1 MAIIRVEKTKDYTT
15 MSNYHFKEKDMS
27 LKAKGLLSL
36 ILSLPEEWDY
46 TLAGLAMLCKDGKD
60 SVRTAL
66 SELEEFRY
74 VETARVRDEKG
85 RLRGT
90 EYVVYER
97 PVANLPS
104 KEATAVKESDLE
116 ESASEEPILEEPAS
130 EEPGLEE
137 PGLEKPMLENP
148 TLEKPILEKPTLEK
162 PILEKPT
169 LEKPTLEKPTLEN
182 PTQLNTNISNT
193 NKLNIY
199 ISNHGKEDTKSDK
212 ISDSSRAYYPEDA
225 RLNEAFKAFVY
236 MRKRINKPLTN
247 KAVGLTKES
256 LAKMAADENG
266 KMDIEKAIC
275 ILNQSVMNSWSGLYA
290 LKQPVQDRS
299 RGQTSHDLSE
309 EEWQNLE
316 KQVLAN

>member
-15 MSNYHFKEKDMS
+15 MSNYHFREKDMS

-46 TLAGLAMLCKDGKD
+46 TLAGLSMLCRDGKD

-66 SELEEFRY
+66 TELEEFGY

-85 RLRGT
+85 RLQGT
-90 EYVVYER
+90 EYIVREI
-97 PVANLPS
+97 PVSSLPE
-104 KEATAVKESDLE
+104 KEEPVLE
-116 ESASEEPILEEPAS
+116 E
-130 EEPGLEE
+130 
-137 PGLEKPMLENP
+137 P
-148 TLEKPILEKPTLEK
+148 TLEKPALEK
-162 PILEKPT
+162 
-169 LEKPTLEKPTLEN
+169 

-193 NKLNIY
+193 KKLNIY
-199 ISNHGKEDTKSDK
+199 ISNHGAADNKPDNKP
-212 ISDSSRAYYPEDA
+212 DSSRAYYPEDA

-236 MRKRINKPLTN
+236 MRKRINKPLTS

-256 LAKMAADENG
+256 LAQMAAGEDG
-266 KMDIEKAIC
+266 KLDIEKAIG

-290 LKQPVQDRS
+290 LKPVQDKN
-299 RGQTSHDLSE
+299 RGQPYNLSE
-309 EEWQNLE
+309 EDWQNLE

>member
-15 MSNYHFKEKDMS
+15 MSNYHFREKDMS

-46 TLAGLAMLCKDGKD
+46 TLAGLSMLCRDGKD

-66 SELEEFRY
+66 TELEEFGY

-85 RLRGT
+85 RLQGT
-90 EYVVYER
+90 EYIVREI
-97 PVANLPS
+97 PVSSLPE
-104 KEATAVKESDLE
+104 K
-116 ESASEEPILEEPAS
+116 EEPVLEEPT
-130 EEPGLEE
+130 
-137 PGLEKPMLENP
+137 LEKPALEKPILENP
-148 TLEKPILEKPTLEK
+148 TLEN
-162 PILEKPT
+162 
-169 LEKPTLEKPTLEN
+169 PTLEKPTLEN

-193 NKLNIY
+193 KKLNIY
-199 ISNHGKEDTKSDK
+199 ISNHDAADNKPDNKP
-212 ISDSSRAYYPEDA
+212 DSSRAYYPEDA

-236 MRKRINKPLTN
+236 MRKRINKPLTSN
-247 KAVGLTKES
+247 AVALTKES
-256 LAKMAADENG
+256 LAKMAAGENG

-290 LKQPVQDRS
+290 LKQPVQDKN
-299 RGQTSHDLSE
+299 RGQPYNLSE

>member
-15 MSNYHFKEKDMS
+15 MSNYHFREKDMS

-46 TLAGLAMLCKDGKD
+46 TLAGLSMLCRDGKD

-66 SELEEFRY
+66 TELEEFGY

-85 RLRGT
+85 RLQGT
-90 EYVVYER
+90 EYIVREI
-97 PVANLPS
+97 PVSSLPE
-104 KEATAVKESDLE
+104 K
-116 ESASEEPILEEPAS
+116 EEPVLEEPM
-130 EEPGLEE
+130 
-137 PGLEKPMLENP
+137 LEKPVLENPALEKP

-162 PILEKPT
+162 PILENPT
-169 LEKPTLEKPTLEN
+169 LENPTLEKPTLEN

-193 NKLNIY
+193 KKLNIY
-199 ISNHGKEDTKSDK
+199 ISNHGAADNKPDNKP
-212 ISDSSRAYYPEDA
+212 DSSRAYYPEDA

-236 MRKRINKPLTN
+236 MRKRINKPLTS

-256 LAKMAADENG
+256 LAQMAAGEDG
-266 KMDIEKAIC
+266 KLDIEKAIG

-290 LKQPVQDRS
+290 LKPVQDKN
-299 RGQTSHDLSE
+299 RGQPYNLSE
-309 EEWQNLE
+309 EDWQNLE

>member
-15 MSNYHFKEKDMS
+15 MSNYHFREKDMS

-46 TLAGLAMLCKDGKD
+46 TLAGLSMLCKDGID

-66 SELEEFRY
+66 TELEEFGY

-85 RLRGT
+85 RLKGT

-97 PVANLPS
+97 PVSSIPE
-104 KEATAVKESDLE
+104 KEAPALE
-116 ESASEEPILEEPAS
+116 EPTLEEPI
-130 EEPGLEE
+130 
-137 PGLEKPMLENP
+137 LENP
-148 TLEKPILEKPTLEK
+148 TLEKPILENPTLEN
-162 PILEKPT
+162 
-169 LEKPTLEKPTLEN
+169 PTLEKPTLEN

-193 NKLNIY
+193 NKLNTN
-199 ISNHGKEDTKSDK
+199 ISNHGEADNKPDNKP
-212 ISDSSRAYYPEDA
+212 DSSRAYYPDA

-247 KAVGLTKES
+247 KAVELTKES
-256 LAKMAADENG
+256 LAQMAAGTNG
-266 KMDIEKAIC
+266 KMDIEKAIG

-290 LKQPVQDRS
+290 LNQSDQDKN
-299 RGQTSHDLSE
+299 RGQPPYNLSE
-309 EEWQNLE
+309 EEWQDLE
-316 KQVLAN
+316 RQVLAN

>member
-46 TLAGLAMLCKDGKD
+46 TLAGLSMLCKDGKD

-66 SELEEFRY
+66 SELEDFGY

-97 PVANLPS
+97 PVSSLPG
-104 KEATAVKESDLE
+104 KESADREADLE
-116 ESASEEPILEEPAS
+116 EPVLEEPAL
-130 EEPGLEE
+130 G
-137 PGLEKPMLENP
+137 KPMLEKP
-148 TLEKPILEKPTLEK
+148 ALEEPVLEKPTLEK

-182 PTQLNTNISNT
+182 PTQLNTNKSNT

-199 ISNHGKEDTKSDK
+199 ISNHGAADNKPDNKP
-212 ISDSSRAYYPEDA
+212 DSSRAYYPENA

-236 MRKRINKPLTN
+236 MRKRINKPLTSN
-247 KAVGLTKES
+247 AVALTKES
-256 LAKMAADENG
+256 LAKMAAGENG

-290 LKQPVQDRS
+290 LKQPVQDKN
-299 RGQTSHDLSE
+299 RGQPYNLSE

>member
-46 TLAGLAMLCKDGKD
+46 TLAGLSMLCKDGKD

-66 SELEEFRY
+66 SELEDFGY

-97 PVANLPS
+97 PVSSLPG
-104 KEATAVKESDLE
+104 KESADREADLE
-116 ESASEEPILEEPAS
+116 EPVLEEPAL
-130 EEPGLEE
+130 G
-137 PGLEKPMLENP
+137 KPMLEKP
-148 TLEKPILEKPTLEK
+148 ALEEPVLEKPTLEK

-182 PTQLNTNISNT
+182 PTQLNTNKSNT

-199 ISNHGKEDTKSDK
+199 ISNHGAADNKP
-212 ISDSSRAYYPEDA
+212 DSSRAYYPEDT

-236 MRKRINKPLTN
+236 MRKRINKPLTS

-256 LAKMAADENG
+256 LAQMAAGENG
-266 KMDIEKAIC
+266 KLDIEKAIG

-290 LKQPVQDRS
+290 LKPVQDNN
-299 RGQTSHDLSE
+299 RGQPPYDLSE
-309 EEWQNLE
+309 EQWRNLE
-316 KQVLAN
+316 RQVLAN